1 MRKKLTILFALLC
14 ASMMGFAI
22 DWNGYNWLDN
32 GGVDGKYSNK
42 IKATVS
48 PSLGTAESIHNL
60 QPNGGHASIH
70 IVMPS
75 AEFGAISLDAADY
88 HTDGAGFF
96 PHLDAFKKQETEF
109 TVVCSG
115 TTYTFTVYYEDGT
128 EGGEPTPTPGPEP
141 EPAGIDW
148 SSVPYIAGQE
158 QFKIYFTEENRPS
171 NWEGINIQTA
181 PWAQSNTG
189 IYVSFPN
196 GVSACSLGDRVGC
209 WIEGAQVLMYLS
221 AFSKQVTEVTINHAS
236 GTKTLYIYNKDGE
249 PDDLTGWNIAK
260 GKTSTAGFNAEAG
273 HAGANDG
280 NFNSRWSSNGGIHYP
295 ASGAQDWWYVD
306 LGDFYRV
313 DQIKILFE
321 GAAPTDYD
329 LLISNNAVSWKII
342 GTYSGTPK
350 IGNNPETDYNV
361 YKFTDKVGR
370 YVKIFA
376 RNGYNNMQY
385 GISIWEFEVYGK
397 HASIDDHNPPSM
409 TSASLSGTPS
419 YNQVT
424 IAVAGTDDEDGV
436 VTQFHVVDASKSVDQ
451 VCIAVDGVIAVV
463 GLEEKTSYSFTIT
476 ALDAAGNESGN
487 NKIVAATTPADPTMP
502 TTTAPVP
509 SGANKDILPVYC
521 DAFTSILEHDFKKDG
536 FAGVSLMMEQNI
548 SGDHCLVYNV
558 AGANEITWGHYNG
571 SNDEICAQSKY
582 RGPGMGVDASAMEYL
597 HIDIWSLQAG
607 TNVININVNDAGL
620 KSLRLSHS
628 GNGWQGYDIA
638 MSDFNFN
645 PENPAYSSDN
655 VRWMKFNGIGF
666 ISGKMALD
674 NVYFW
679 KTSTGLK
686 SVSATPNNVEYGS
699 ASVVVKSTGSA
710 PEGGT
715 VVDGTEVTFSAI
727 PKDGYVF
734 VNWSNDETRA
744 TFDAEVNSN
753 MNLTANFRALGNIYC
768 NTEVTSTRDD
778 DVHKAYATMK
788 RTSANNYRLVVRSAE
803 TLGNFSNTTLQV
815 NGSENLNL
823 NNQGT
828 LTDNNHMLTYEFT
841 STTPP
846 SMTSGYMYLNVP
858 GSKFTECWFT
868 KLTNIEYEVPCEDE
882 NVPVE
887 SISLNYTETTIEIGN
902 TKTLVVTFNPVY
914 ATDKTITW
922 TSTNS
927 SVASVDNGVVTANA
941 IGTATIT
948 AATSNGKTATCAV
961 TVEAVTE
968 KTCWGVG
975 NAFTYQ
981 GNPVSYYYAI
991 TRNVDKTLTYTAEF
1005 SRDVAGLGIQVN
1017 VHNDAVYSP
1026 MSYDS
1031 GSKTATFT
1039 TTEKF
1044 NTGNSLHGFF
1054 YFGGYRTDYYYT
1066 IGDECAKPSVAVT
1079 GVTINHTSA
1088 TLMID
1093 ETVTLSAEVAPANA
1107 DDKEIVWEN
1116 SDPSVASFE
1125 SSTGLV
1131 TALAVGTTT
1140 ITAKSHADGS
1150 IFATCVVK
1158 VSSALTPTT
1167 WYGYGTFTPQEGL
1180 TGFTYSITRNSNR
1193 SLTYTIV
1200 LDKDP
1205 VGFVGEL
1212 NIKDDGVYSAMTYT
1226 PATHTATFTTDEN
1239 YALDGDVLNKS
1250 FWWLKYNGGVDRVN
1264 FSYTVGSE
1272 NDPLPQAVAVDETK
1286 DNKAILTTYD
1296 GHTVIGVLGRS
1307 FTSGSLYTLVLPFD
1321 VDAAQ
1326 TASQLP
1332 GQLTKLNN
1340 SYLKD
1345 NGDLRINF
1353 VDASAIEAGVP
1364 YLYQP
1369 STNVTNPAFED
1380 VTVSATLHHT
1390 VPADGYAEYHGIYAP
1405 MDGDALHALTNAYVL
1420 GSDQYL
1426 YAVSDLPD
1434 TQTMKALRAY
1444 FVLNFPS
1451 AAPGAPKRLAKVVFN
1466 ENETETTTD
1475 IENLQTDNTCIK
1487 VIVNGQLQII
1497 RDGKTYNAFG
1507 QLVK

>member
-96 PHLDAFKKQETEF
+96 PHLGAFKKQETEF

-141 EPAGIDW
+141 AVTTFNINTVWPGERVTASKSGDDFNVNIASCGGGQWQGQLKLEHNVSFENTKTYKVGFTLTADKDCDKITFKTDDNQGEVYENQTINLTASTPYHYEKVFKGQAGNNKLTVFDFGWVGENTNITISDLTLVEFSPATASSFGGEYIPFLAVDGNTGTRWQAASKGEAWWKMDYGTSQSFNRVNITWENSYAKSFTIQGSNDDKSYTTLATVSGQTISTFPYKQVIDLDQLYNYRYVKFVGTENGNDYGFSFYEFEIMEVETSVLTSVVITSPRRKTVCPI
-148 SSVPYIAGQE
+148 SSSIDITAEARDQYDMPMGGQTITYSVSPASAGTIDANGHYTASQVGEATITASCSDKQASYVVVNTISANLALNKPSTAGHYETPIAEANDANLNSYWALGP
-158 QFKIYFTEENRPS
+158 NRPVDEMWWRVDLGETYDLS
-171 NWEGINIQTA
+171 LVIIKWEGACPTEHAIQVSLDDANWTDVATKSGWPEIGGNDDHNYQFYPIN
-181 PWAQSNTG
+181 AQGRYIRVKASALRDVGWGMNMYDFQAFGT
-189 IYVSFPN
+189 VAASPTKF
-196 GVSACSLGDRVGC
+196 VSAAVNDPAMGTATV
-209 WIEGAQVLMYLS
+209 
-221 AFSKQVTEVTINHAS
+221 KQNDAVVTEVT
-236 GTKTLYIYNKDGE
+236 
-249 PDDLTGWNIAK
+249 
-260 GKTSTAGFNAEAG
+260 
-273 HAGANDG
+273 
-280 NFNSRWSSNGGIHYP
+280 
-295 ASGAQDWWYVD
+295 
-306 LGDFYRV
+306 
-313 DQIKILFE
+313 
-321 GAAPTDYD
+321 
-329 LLISNNAVSWKII
+329 
-342 GTYSGTPK
+342 
-350 IGNNPETDYNV
+350 
-361 YKFTDKVGR
+361 
-370 YVKIFA
+370 
-376 RNGYNNMQY
+376 
-385 GISIWEFEVYGK
+385 
-397 HASIDDHNPPSM
+397 
-409 TSASLSGTPS
+409 
-419 YNQVT
+419 
-424 IAVAGTDDEDGV
+424 
-436 VTQFHVVDASKSVDQ
+436 
-451 VCIAVDGVIAVV
+451 
-463 GLEEKTSYSFTIT
+463 
-476 ALDAAGNESGN
+476 
-487 NKIVAATTPADPTMP
+487 
-502 TTTAPVP
+502 
-509 SGANKDILPVYC
+509 
-521 DAFTSILEHDFKKDG
+521 
-536 FAGVSLMMEQNI
+536 
-548 SGDHCLVYNV
+548 
-558 AGANEITWGHYNG
+558 
-571 SNDEICAQSKY
+571 
-582 RGPGMGVDASAMEYL
+582 
-597 HIDIWSLQAG
+597 
-607 TNVININVNDAGL
+607 
-620 KSLRLSHS
+620 
-628 GNGWQGYDIA
+628 
-638 MSDFNFN
+638 
-645 PENPAYSSDN
+645 
-655 VRWMKFNGIGF
+655 
-666 ISGKMALD
+666 
-674 NVYFW
+674 
-679 KTSTGLK
+679 
-686 SVSATPNNVEYGS
+686 
-699 ASVVVKSTGSA
+699 TGS
-710 PEGGT
+710 T
-715 VVDGTEVTFSAI
+715 VTFSAT
-727 PKDGYVF
+727 PQDGYVF
-734 VNWSNDETRA
+734 VNWSNGETRA
-744 TFDAEVNSN
+744 TFDAVVNSN
-753 MNLTANFRALGNIYC
+753 MNLTANFRALGTIYC
-768 NTEVTSTRDD
+768 NTVLHSNNGGQEHD
-778 DVHKAYATMK
+778 AYVTMK
-788 RTSANNYRLVVRSAE
+788 RTAENEYQLIVRSSE
-803 TLGNFSNTTLQV
+803 ELHNFGGTNFYKPNNTHVIDIRNQGVLSNNNHTLTVTFNADKEPYMTTPLYVVYSGNFEAHFPQ
-815 NGSENLNL
+815 
-823 NNQGT
+823 
-828 LTDNNHMLTYEFT
+828 
-841 STTPP
+841 
-846 SMTSGYMYLNVP
+846 
-858 GSKFTECWFT
+858 
-868 KLTNIEYEVPCEDE
+868 LTNIEYGVPCEDE

-902 TKTLVVTFNPVY
+902 TNTLVVTFNPVY

-927 SVASVDNGVVTANA
+927 SVASVEDGVVTANE

-948 AATSNGKTATCAV
+948 AATSNGKTATCSV

-975 NAFTYQ
+975 KAFTYQ

-991 TRNVDKTLTYTAEF
+991 TRNVDKTLTYKAEF

-1017 VHNDAVYSP
+1017 VHDDGVYSP

-1054 YFGGYRTDYYYT
+1054 YFEGNRTDYYYT
-1066 IGDECAKPSVAVT
+1066 IGDECVKPSVAVT

-1088 TLMID
+1088 ALIIS

-1125 SSTGLV
+1125 FSTGLV
-1131 TALAVGTTT
+1131 KALAVGTTT
-1140 ITAKSHADGS
+1140 ITAKSHADGN

-1200 LDKDP
+1200 LDRDP

-1272 NDPLPQAVAVDETK
+1272 NAPLPQAVAVDEKK
-1286 DNKAILTTYD
+1286 DNNAILTTYN
-1296 GHTVIGVLGRS
+1296 GQTVIGVLGRS
-1307 FTSGSLYTLVLPFD
+1307 FTAGNLYTLVLPFD

-1326 TASQLP
+1326 TAAKLP

-1353 VDASAIEAGVP
+1353 VNASAVEAGVP

-1369 STNVTNPAFED
+1369 SADVTNPAF
-1380 VTVSATLHHT
+1380 VGVSVSKDLNPTK
-1390 VPADGYAEYHGIYAP
+1390 PADDYAEYHGIYAP
-1405 MDGDALHALTNAYVL
+1405 MEDGNALHAITNAYVL
-1420 GSDQYL
+1420 GPDQYL
-1426 YAVSDLPD
+1426 YAVSDLPNN
-1434 TQTMKALRAY
+1434 QTMKALRAY
-1444 FVLNFPS
+1444 FVLNFPETTS
-1451 AAPGAPKRLAKVVFN
+1451 GSPKRLAKVVFN

-1475 IENLQTDNTCIK
+1475 IEDLQTDIECTK